1 MTLEPPV
8 AVSWGMDCCEFLTVW
23 GHMPSGETP
32 RKEAVPGVLISPTM
46 HRGGLST
53 AFSTLTLA
61 SPRDEFG
68 ILCHRPQQLP
78 EYLLVPFVEMPVL
91 SKRSCE
97 VLAHSVGTRLWSLA
111 TGGLK
116 PCFCFCQLAA
126 QCGHSLHFP
135 TYTLSSGVRA
145 GSEEGED
152 LFPLL
157 AWEKA
162 DYLYIFKIYLL
173 IFLW

>member
-23 GHMPSGETP
+23 GHMPSGETL

-61 SPRDEFG
+61 PPGDEFG

-116 PCFCFCQLAA
+116 LCFCVGMMMINVIPNLI
-126 QCGHSLHFP
+126 
-135 TYTLSSGVRA
+135 
-145 GSEEGED
+145 EGKWSWD
-152 LFPLL
+152 IGKPIRNLL
-157 AWEKA
+157 Q
-162 DYLYIFKIYLL
+162 
-173 IFLW
+173 